1 MWRGFVYIVIYIG
14 LVLSPFLIVACVN
27 PPSGQKIAY
36 DIGKGFALV
45 GFMILGLQA
54 VLASRFKVIER
65 PFGLDIVI
73 RYHKY
78 MAVFA
83 ALLIVTHPLLLA
95 FGGAGLPLLTTLNV
109 PWHLWFGKIAL
120 PLLVITVLISL
131 PRVPLRLSF
140 ERWRILHDA
149 LFPAIIVFA
158 FLHSWFIGMD
168 FQAGPLRGVL
178 QGLWIGMLAV
188 ALIVFIYHR
197 FVRPLLLGLHRY
209 RVVAVQQETENVWTV
224 SLAPPEGEL
233 CYDYLPGQ
241 FQFITFHRGRGLPEE
256 EHHWTIS
263 SSPAG
268 RNSVSS
274 TIKELGDFTATI
286 GQTRPG
292 DTATINAPFGRFSYV
307 LHPDERDLVF
317 IAGGIGITPLM
328 AMLRHM
334 RDTKAALPVLLLYAN
349 KDEKE
354 IAFRKELADMER
366 GKYPKLKV
374 VHCLSNPAKGWKG
387 ETGRLDRERIER
399 WCGKAIT
406 EKAFYICGPPGLLEA
421 TIANLRALGVPD
433 GRMHIEIF
441 SFLG

>member
-1 MWRGFVYIVIYIG
+1 MWKGFIYIVIYIG
-14 LVLSPFLIVACVN
+14 LVLSPLLIVAGVN

-36 DIGKGFALV
+36 EIGKGFALI

-65 PFGLDIVI
+65 PFGFDIVI
-73 RYHKY
+73 RFHKY

-83 ALLIVTHPLLLA
+83 ALLIVSHPLLLA
-95 FGGAGLPLLTTLNV
+95 LGGAGLPLLTTLNV
-109 PWHLWFGKIAL
+109 PWPLWAGKIAL
-120 PLLVITVLISL
+120 PLLLITVLISL

-168 FQAGPLRGVL
+168 FQAALLRW
-178 QGLWIGMLAV
+178 LWICMLVV
-188 ALIVFIYHR
+188 ALVVFIYHR

-209 RVVAVQQETENVWTV
+209 RVVGVQQETENVWTV
-224 SLAPPEGEL
+224 TLAPPEGGQR
-233 CYDYLPGQ
+233 YDYLPGQ
-241 FQFITFHRGRGLPEE
+241 FQFITFHRGKGLPEE

-263 SSPAG
+263 SSPSE
-268 RNSVSS
+268 RDFVSS

-292 DTATINAPFGRFSYV
+292 DTATVHAPFGRFSYV
-307 LHPDERDLVF
+307 LHPDEKDLVF

-328 AMLRHM
+328 GMLRHM
-334 RDTKAALPVLLLYAN
+334 RDTKTALPVLLLYAN
-349 KDEKE
+349 KNEKE
-354 IAFRKELADMER
+354 IAFRKELAEMEQ
-366 GKYPKLKV
+366 GNYPKLKV
-374 VHCLSNPAKGWKG
+374 VHCLSSPAKGWKG
-387 ETGRLDRERIER
+387 ETGRLDQERIER
-399 WCGKAIT
+399 WCGKAIK
-406 EKAFYICGPPGLLEA
+406 EKAFYICGPPGLLES
-421 TIANLRALGVPD
+421 TIANLRVLGVPD

>member
-1 MWRGFVYIVIYIG
+1 MIMRRGLVYIVIYVG
-14 LVLSPFLIVACVN
+14 LVLSPLLIVASVN
-27 PPSGQKIAY
+27 PLSGQKIAY

-54 VLASRFKVIER
+54 LLASRFKVIER

-73 RYHKY
+73 RFHKH

-83 ALLIVTHPLLLA
+83 ALLILSHPLLLT

-109 PWHLWFGKIAL
+109 PWHLWAGKIAL
-120 PLLVITVLISL
+120 PLLLITVLISL
-131 PRVPLRLSF
+131 PRLPLRLSF
-140 ERWRILHDA
+140 ERWRLLHDA

-158 FLHSWFIGMD
+158 FLHSWFTGMD
-168 FQAGPLRGVL
+168 FQAALLRW
-178 QGLWIGMLAV
+178 LWICMLV
-188 ALIVFIYHR
+188 VVLIVFVYHR

-224 SLAPPEGEL
+224 KLAPPEGEQR
-233 CYDYLPGQ
+233 YGYLPGQ

-263 SSPAG
+263 SSPAEK
-268 RNSVSS
+268 SFVSS

-292 DTATINAPFGRFSYV
+292 DTATIHAPFGRFSYV

-328 AMLRHM
+328 GMLRHM
-334 RDTKAALPVLLLYAN
+334 RDTKVALPVLLLYAN

-354 IAFRKELADMER
+354 IAFRTELAEMER
-366 GKYPKLKV
+366 GRYPKLKV
-374 VHCLSNPAKGWKG
+374 VHCLSSPAKGWKG

-399 WCGKAIT
+399 WCGKAIKD
-406 EKAFYICGPPGLLEA
+406 KAFYICGPPGLLEA
-421 TIANLRALGVPD
+421 TIANLRALGVAD

>member
-1 MWRGFVYIVIYIG
+1 MWRGFVYIIMYVG
-14 LVLSPFLIVACVN
+14 FVLCSFLIVAFVN

-54 VLASRFKVIER
+54 LLASRFKVIER

-73 RYHKY
+73 RFHKH

-83 ALLIVTHPLLLA
+83 VLLILCHPLLLA
-95 FGGAGLPLLTTLNV
+95 FGGAGLPLLTTMNV
-109 PWHLWFGKIAL
+109 PWYLWAGKIAL
-120 PLLVITVLISL
+120 PLLLLTVLIGL
-131 PRVPLRLSF
+131 PRIPLRLSF
-140 ERWRILHDA
+140 ERWRMLHDA

-168 FQAGPLRGVL
+168 FQSGPLRGVL
-178 QGLWIGMLAV
+178 QGLWVGMLAV

-197 FVRPLLLGLHRY
+197 FLRPLLLGLHRY
-209 RVVAVQQETENVWTV
+209 RVVEVHKETENVWTV
-224 SLAPPEGEL
+224 SLASPDGEER
-233 CYDYLPGQ
+233 YDYLPGQ

-263 SSPAG
+263 SSPTEQ
-268 RNSVSS
+268 NVVSS

-292 DTATINAPFGRFSYV
+292 DTATVHAPFGRFSYV

-328 AMLRHM
+328 GMLRHM

-354 IAFRKELADMER
+354 IAFHKELADMER

-374 VHCLSNPAKGWKG
+374 VNCLSNPAKGWKG

-399 WCGKAIT
+399 WCGKEIT
-406 EKAFYICGPPGLLEA
+406 KKAFYICGPPGLLEA

-433 GRMHIEIF
+433 ARLHIEIF

>member
-1 MWRGFVYIVIYIG
+1 MWRGFIYIVIYVG
-14 LVLSPFLIVACVN
+14 LVLCPFLIVAFVN
-27 PPSGQKIAY
+27 PLSGQKIAY

-54 VLASRFKVIER
+54 ILASRFKVIER

-73 RYHKY
+73 RFHKH

-83 ALLIVTHPLLLA
+83 VLLIVTHPLLLA

-109 PWHLWFGKIAL
+109 PWYLWAGKIAL
-120 PLLVITVLISL
+120 TLLLITVLISL

-140 ERWRILHDA
+140 ERWRLLHDA

-168 FQAGPLRGVL
+168 FQAALLRW
-178 QGLWIGMLAV
+178 LWICLLAV
-188 ALIVFIYHR
+188 VLIVFVYHR

-209 RVVAVQQETENVWTV
+209 RVVDVQQETENVWTV
-224 SLAPPEGEL
+224 SLAPPEGEQR
-233 CYDYLPGQ
+233 YDYLPGQ

-263 SSPAG
+263 SSPSE
-268 RNSVSS
+268 RNFVSS

-292 DTATINAPFGRFSYV
+292 DTATVHAPFGRFSYL
-307 LHPDERDLVF
+307 LHPDARDFVF

-328 AMLRHM
+328 GMLRHM
-334 RDTKAALPVLLLYAN
+334 RATKATLPVLLLYAN
-349 KDEKE
+349 KDEQE
-354 IAFRKELADMER
+354 IAFRTELAEMER
-366 GKYPKLKV
+366 GNYPKLKV
-374 VHCLSNPAKGWKG
+374 IHCLSSPAKGWKG
-387 ETGRLDRERIER
+387 EAGRLDRERIER
-399 WCGKAIT
+399 WCGKTIT

>member
-14 LVLSPFLIVACVN
+14 LVISPLLIVTAVN
-27 PPSGQKIAY
+27 PPSGQKLAY
-36 DIGKGFALV
+36 EIGKGFALV

-54 VLASRFKVIER
+54 LLASRFKVIER
-65 PFGLDIVI
+65 PFGLDIII
-73 RYHKY
+73 RFHKH

-83 ALLIVTHPLLLA
+83 AILILSHPLLLA
-95 FGGAGLPLLTTLNV
+95 FGGAGVPLLTTLNV
-109 PWHLWFGKIAL
+109 PWNLWIGKIAL
-120 PLLVITVLISL
+120 ALLVITVLISL
-131 PRVPLRLSF
+131 PQLALRLSF
-140 ERWRILHDA
+140 ERWRLLHDV

-158 FLHSWFIGMD
+158 FLHSWFLGMD
-168 FQAGPLRGVL
+168 FQAALLRW
-178 QGLWIGMLAV
+178 LWICVLAV
-188 ALIVFIYHR
+188 VLIVFVYHR

-209 RVVAVQQETENVWTV
+209 RVVAVQQETEKVWTV
-224 SLAPPEGEL
+224 KLAPPEGEQ
-233 CYDYLPGQ
+233 CFDYLPGQ

-263 SSPAG
+263 SSPSERG
-268 RNSVSS
+268 FVSS

-292 DTATINAPFGRFSYV
+292 DAATVHAPFGRFSYA

-328 AMLRHM
+328 GMLRHM

-354 IAFRKELADMER
+354 IAFRTELAEIER
-366 GKYPKLKV
+366 GTYPKLKV
-374 VHCLSNPAKGWKG
+374 VHCLSSPATGWQG
-387 ETGRLDRERIER
+387 ETGRIDRERIER
-399 WCGKAIT
+399 WCGKTI
-406 EKAFYICGPPGLLEA
+406 EKKAFYICGPPGLLES
-421 TIANLRALGVPD
+421 TIANLRAMGVPD
-433 GRMHIEIF
+433 SLMHIEIF